1 MSLTKLDIDRFI
13 STLRTKSKEFN
24 SISNV
29 QLASMLEETISNIK
43 EVSYF
48 WATICSDNKGTT
60 KTPAEGEEWLGGP
73 FASVLA
79 TQYYIKSLINDDDL
93 VEGNFNNSENSYKV
107 FPNNFIERIT
117 FPFINAK
124 VYFNKSMSFEDIN
137 KFRGFS
143 KRYDIEPSI
152 TLVLGAGN
160 FSSIPYLDVLYH
172 LITRRSVILLK
183 LNPVN
188 EYLKPVFE
196 KVFKN
201 FIERGYII
209 VTNGNINESKYMAT
223 HPGINHIHLTG
234 SDKTYEDIVYG
245 RELTG
250 NERSIK
256 TLSKINS
263 KPITSELGNVTPII
277 IHPGKWSTSDIKYQ
291 ARKIVTG
298 KLNNNGFNCIAAQV
312 VVLPDGWGHT
322 ETLIKYVKYY
332 MNKAKDRKAYY
343 PDSIERLTKLE
354 KDKSYERV
362 NSLSCTTPHL
372 TREIKAYN
380 KYELDEVWSS
390 TIYFRKIAYSNA
402 EDYVKKSIDYCNNEL
417 WGNLG
422 VSVIIKNHNNKFNK
436 HITNSYIEN
445 LKYGTIAINEWAAI
459 GYIIPQLP
467 WGGFPGNKDNDIQS
481 GQSVVHNSML
491 FESPLK
497 GIVETKFRISR
508 LIDPPWFIT
517 NRKSRRLFMNL
528 TYFQIN
534 NTKINL
540 IKLIFSALIYCL

>member
-13 STLRTKSKEFN
+13 TTLRTKSKEYN
-24 SISNV
+24 SINNV

-43 EVSYF
+43 EVSFF

-79 TQYYIKSLINDDDL
+79 TQYYIKSLTNDDDL
-93 VEGNFNNSENSYKV
+93 TEKKYNSEENSYKV

-117 FPFINAK
+117 FPFIDAK
-124 VYFNKSMSFEDIN
+124 VIFNKSMSFDDIN
-137 KFRGFS
+137 KYRGFS
-143 KRYDIEPSI
+143 KRYDIDPSI

-172 LITRRSVILLK
+172 LITRKSVILLK

-196 KVFKN
+196 KVFQN

-209 VTNGNINESKYMAT
+209 VTTGNIDESKYMAN

-234 SDKTYEDIVYG
+234 SDKTFEDIVYG
-245 RELTG
+245 RELTEK
-250 NERSIK
+250 ERKSK
-256 TLSKINS
+256 SLSKINN

-291 ARKIVTG
+291 ARKIVTA

-312 VVLPDGWGHT
+312 VVLPDGWGQT
-322 ETLIKYVKYY
+322 DTLIKYVKHY
-332 MNKAKDRKAYY
+332 MSKAKERKAYY
-343 PDSIERLTKLE
+343 PESIERLEKLE
-354 KDKSYERV
+354 KDKGYERV
-362 NSLSCTTPHL
+362 NALSCVTPHL
-372 TREIKAYN
+372 TREIKAYS
-380 KYELDEVWSS
+380 KFEIDEVWSS
-390 TIYFRKIAYSNA
+390 TIYFKKIEYTNI
-402 EDYVKKSIDYCNNEL
+402 EDFANKAIKYCNDEL

-422 VSVIIKNHNNKFNK
+422 VSVIIKDHDRKFNK
-436 HITNSYIEN
+436 HITNLYIDKLN
-445 LKYGTIAINEWAAI
+445 YGTVAINEWAAI

-497 GIVETKFRISR
+497 GVVNTKFRISR
-508 LIDPPWFIT
+508 VIDPPWFVT
-517 NRKSRRLFMNL
+517 NKKARRLFKNL
-528 TYFQIN
+528 TYYQIN
-534 NTKINL
+534 NSNINFL
-540 IKLIFSALIYCL
+540 KLIFAALI

>member
-24 SISNV
+24 SINNI
-29 QLASMLEETISNIK
+29 QLASMLDETISNIK

-60 KTPAEGEEWLGGP
+60 RTPAEGEEWLGGP

-79 TQYYIKSLINDDDL
+79 TQYYIKSLTNDDDL
-93 VEGNFNNSENSYKV
+93 DEGNFNNSENSYKV

-188 EYLKPVFE
+188 DYLKPVFE

-209 VTNGNINESKYMAT
+209 VTNGNINESKYMAA

-256 TLSKINS
+256 TVPKVNS

-402 EDYVKKSIDYCNNEL
+402 EDYVKKATDYCNNEL

-422 VSVIIKNHNNKFNK
+422 VSVIIKDHNNKFNK

-445 LKYGTIAINEWAAI
+445 LRYGTIAINEWAAI

-481 GQSVVHNSML
+481 GQSFVHNSML

-517 NRKSRRLFMNL
+517 NNKSRRLFMNL

-540 IKLIFSALIYCL
+540 IKLIFSALI

>member
-13 STLRTKSKEFN
+13 TTLRTNSKEFN

-43 EVSYF
+43 EVAFF

-79 TQYYIKSLINDDDL
+79 TQYYITSLTNEDDL
-93 VEGNFNNSENSYKV
+93 SEKKFNGEENSYKV
-107 FPNNFIERIT
+107 FPNNFIERLT
-117 FPFINAK
+117 FPFIDAK
-124 VYFNKSMSFEDIN
+124 VYFNKSMSFDDIN
-137 KFRGFS
+137 RYRGFS
-143 KRYDIEPSI
+143 KRYDFDPSI

-172 LITRRSVILLK
+172 LITRKSVILLK

-196 KVFKN
+196 KVFQN

-209 VTNGNINESKYMAT
+209 VTTGNIDESKYMAT

-245 RELTG
+245 RELTLK
-250 NERSIK
+250 EK
-256 TLSKINS
+256 KSKAIS
-263 KPITSELGNVTPII
+263 KVNNKAITSELGNVTPII

-291 ARKIVTG
+291 ARKIVTA

-312 VVLPDGWGHT
+312 VVLPDGWGQT
-322 ETLIKYVKYY
+322 DTLIKYVKHY

-343 PDSIERLTKLE
+343 PESIERLEKLE
-354 KDKSYERV
+354 KDKGYERV
-362 NSLSCTTPHL
+362 NALTCVTPHL
-372 TREIKAYN
+372 TREIKSYS
-380 KYELDEVWSS
+380 KYEIDEVWST
-390 TIYFRKIAYSNA
+390 TIYFKKIEYSTNEEFANNA
-402 EDYVKKSIDYCNNEL
+402 IDYCNDEL

-422 VSVIIKNHNNKFNK
+422 VSVIIKDHERKFNK
-436 HITNSYIEN
+436 HITNLYIDKLN
-445 LKYGTIAINEWAAI
+445 YGTVSINEWAAI

-467 WGGFPGNKDNDIQS
+467 WGGYPGNRDNDVQS

-497 GIVETKFRISR
+497 GVVNTKFRISR
-508 LIDPPWFIT
+508 LIDPPWFVF
-517 NRKSRRLFMNL
+517 NKKGRRLFRNL
-528 TYFQIN
+528 TYYQIN
-534 NTKINL
+534 NSNINFL
-540 IKLIFSALIYCL
+540 KLIIAALI

>member
-13 STLRTKSKEFN
+13 TTLRTNSKEFN

-43 EVSYF
+43 EVAFF

-79 TQYYIKSLINDDDL
+79 TQYYITSLTNEDDL
-93 VEGNFNNSENSYKV
+93 SEKKFNGEENSYKV
-107 FPNNFIERIT
+107 FPNNFIERLT
-117 FPFINAK
+117 FPFIDAK
-124 VYFNKSMSFEDIN
+124 VYFNKSMSFDDIN
-137 KFRGFS
+137 RYRGFS
-143 KRYDIEPSI
+143 KRYDFDPSI

-172 LITRRSVILLK
+172 LITRKSVILLK

-196 KVFKN
+196 KVFQT

-209 VTNGNINESKYMAT
+209 VTTGNIDESKYMAT
-223 HPGINHIHLTG
+223 HSGINHIHLTG

-245 RELTG
+245 RELTLK
-250 NERSIK
+250 EK
-256 TLSKINS
+256 KSKAIS
-263 KPITSELGNVTPII
+263 KVNNKAITSELGNVTPII

-291 ARKIVTG
+291 ARKIVTA

-312 VVLPDGWGHT
+312 VVLPDGWGQT
-322 ETLIKYVKYY
+322 DTLIKFVKHY

-343 PDSIERLTKLE
+343 PESIERLEKLE
-354 KDKSYERV
+354 KDKGYERV
-362 NSLSCTTPHL
+362 NALTCVTPHL
-372 TREIKAYN
+372 TREIKSYS
-380 KYELDEVWSS
+380 KYEIDEVWST
-390 TIYFRKIAYSNA
+390 TIYFKKIEYSTIEEFANKA
-402 EDYVKKSIDYCNNEL
+402 IDYCNDEL

-422 VSVIIKNHNNKFNK
+422 VSVIVKDHERKFNK
-436 HITNSYIEN
+436 HITNLYIDKLN
-445 LKYGTIAINEWAAI
+445 YGTVAINEWAAI

-467 WGGFPGNKDNDIQS
+467 WGGYPGNRDNDVQS

-497 GIVETKFRISR
+497 GVVNTKFRISR
-508 LIDPPWFIT
+508 LIDPPWFVF
-517 NRKSRRLFMNL
+517 NKKGRRLFKNL
-528 TYFQIN
+528 TYYQIN
-534 NTKINL
+534 NSNINFL
-540 IKLIFSALIYCL
+540 KLIIAALI

>member
-13 STLRTKSKEFN
+13 TTLRTKSKEFN

-43 EVSYF
+43 EVSFF

-79 TQYYIKSLINDDDL
+79 TQYYINSLTNDDDL
-93 VEGNFNNSENSYKV
+93 IEKKYNSEENSYKV
-107 FPNNFIERIT
+107 FPNNFTERIT
-117 FPFINAK
+117 FPFIDAK
-124 VYFNKSMSFEDIN
+124 VIFNKSMSFDDIN
-137 KFRGFS
+137 KYRGFS
-143 KRYDIEPSI
+143 KRYDIDPSI

-172 LITRRSVILLK
+172 LITRKSVILLK

-196 KVFKN
+196 KVFQN

-209 VTNGNINESKYMAT
+209 VTTGNIDESKYMAT

-234 SDKTYEDIVYG
+234 SDKTFEDIVYG
-245 RELTG
+245 RELTDK
-250 NERSIK
+250 ERKSK
-256 TLSKINS
+256 SLSKINN
-263 KPITSELGNVTPII
+263 KPITTELGNVTPII

-291 ARKIVTG
+291 ARKIVTA

-312 VVLPDGWGHT
+312 VVLPDGWGQT
-322 ETLIKYVKYY
+322 DTLIKFVKHY
-332 MNKAKDRKAYY
+332 MSKAKERKAYY
-343 PDSIERLTKLE
+343 PESIERLEKLE
-354 KDKSYERV
+354 KDKGYERV
-362 NSLSCTTPHL
+362 NALSCVTPHL
-372 TREIKAYN
+372 TREIKAYS
-380 KYELDEVWSS
+380 KFEIDEVWSS
-390 TIYFRKIAYSNA
+390 TIYFKKIDYTNI
-402 EDYVKKSIDYCNNEL
+402 EDFANKAIDYCNEEL

-422 VSVIIKNHNNKFNK
+422 VSVIIKDHDKKFNK
-436 HITNSYIEN
+436 HITNLYIEKLN
-445 LKYGTIAINEWAAI
+445 YGTVAINEWAAI

-467 WGGFPGNKDNDIQS
+467 WGGFPGNRDNDIQS

-497 GIVETKFRISR
+497 GVVNTKFRISR
-508 LIDPPWFIT
+508 LIDPPWFVT
-517 NRKSRRLFMNL
+517 NKKARRLFRNL
-528 TYFQIN
+528 TYYQIN
-534 NTKINL
+534 NSNINFL
-540 IKLIFSALIYCL
+540 KLIFAALV

>member
-13 STLRTKSKEFN
+13 TTLRTKSKEFN

-43 EVSYF
+43 EVAFF

-79 TQYYIKSLINDDDL
+79 TQYYIKSLTNDDDL
-93 VEGNFNNSENSYKV
+93 VEKKYNSEENSYKV
-107 FPNNFIERIT
+107 FPNSFTERIT
-117 FPFINAK
+117 FPFIDAK
-124 VYFNKSMSFEDIN
+124 VIFNKSMSFEDIN
-137 KFRGFS
+137 KYRGFS
-143 KRYDIEPSI
+143 KRYDIDPSI

-172 LITRRSVILLK
+172 LITRKSVILLK

-196 KVFKN
+196 KVFQS

-209 VTNGNINESKYMAT
+209 VTTGNIDESKYMAN
-223 HPGINHIHLTG
+223 HPGISNIHLTG
-234 SDKTYEDIVYG
+234 SDKTFEDIVYG
-245 RELTG
+245 RELTEK
-250 NERSIK
+250 ERKSK
-256 TLSKINS
+256 SLSKINN

-291 ARKIVTG
+291 ARKIVTA

-312 VVLPDGWGHT
+312 VVLPDGWGQT
-322 ETLIKYVKYY
+322 ETLIKFVKHY
-332 MNKAKDRKAYY
+332 MSKAKERKAYY
-343 PDSIERLTKLE
+343 PESIERLEKLE
-354 KDKSYERV
+354 KDKGYERV
-362 NSLSCTTPHL
+362 NALSCVTPHL
-372 TREIKAYN
+372 TREIKAYS
-380 KYELDEVWSS
+380 KFEIDEVWSS
-390 TIYFRKIAYSNA
+390 TIYFKKIQYTSV
-402 EDYVKKSIDYCNNEL
+402 EDFANKAINYCNDEL

-422 VSVIIKNHNNKFNK
+422 VSVIIKDHDRKFNK
-436 HITNSYIEN
+436 HITNLYIDKLN
-445 LKYGTIAINEWAAI
+445 YGTVAINEWAAI

-467 WGGFPGNKDNDIQS
+467 WGGFPGNRDNDIQS

-497 GIVETKFRISR
+497 GVVNTKFRISR
-508 LIDPPWFIT
+508 IIDPPWFVT
-517 NRKSRRLFMNL
+517 NKKARRLFKNL
-528 TYFQIN
+528 TYYQIHN
-534 NTKINL
+534 SNINFL
-540 IKLIFSALIYCL
+540 KLIFAALV

>member
-1 MSLTKLDIDRFI
+1 MSLTKLDIDRYI
-13 STLRTKSKEFN
+13 TTLRTNSKEFN
-24 SISNV
+24 NISDL
-29 QLASMLEETISNIK
+29 QLSSMLEEVISNIK
-43 EVSYF
+43 EVAYF
-48 WATICSDNKGTT
+48 WSTVCSDNKGTS

-73 FASVLA
+73 FAAVLA
-79 TQYYIKSLINDDDL
+79 TQYYIDTLQSNEDLSLKSYN
-93 VEGNFNNSENSYKV
+93 EEENSYKV
-107 FPNNFIERIT
+107 FPNKFIERLT
-117 FPFINAK
+117 FPFIDAK
-124 VYFNKSMSFEDIN
+124 VYFNKSMSFDDIN

-143 KRYDIEPSI
+143 KRYDIDPSI

-188 EYLKPVFE
+188 DYLKPVFE
-196 KVFKN
+196 KVFQN
-201 FIERGYII
+201 FIERGYVI
-209 VTNGNINESKYMAT
+209 VSTGNVDESKYMAN
-223 HPGINHIHLTG
+223 HQGVDHIHLTG
-234 SDKTYEDIVYG
+234 SDKTFEEIVYG
-245 RELTG
+245 RHL
-250 NERSIK
+250 NDKERK
-256 TLSKINS
+256 LKNLPKLNTKN
-263 KPITSELGNVTPII
+263 ITSELGNVTPII
-277 IHPGKWSTSDIKYQ
+277 IHPGNWSTSDIKYQ

-312 VVLPDGWGHT
+312 VVLPDGWGQT
-322 ETLIKYVKYY
+322 DTLIKYIKFY

-343 PDSIERLTKLE
+343 PESIERLNKLE
-354 KDKSYERV
+354 KDKAYERV
-362 NSLSCTTPHL
+362 NKLSCVTPHL

-390 TIYFRKIAYSNA
+390 ALYFKRIPYSSS
-402 EDYVKKSIDYCNNEL
+402 EDFSNKAIDYCNNYL

-422 VSVIIKNHNNKFNK
+422 VSVIMKDYDKNLNS
-436 HITNSYIEN
+436 HILENYIEK
-445 LKYGTIAINEWAAI
+445 LEYGTVAINEWAAI

-481 GQSVVHNSML
+481 GKSIVHNSML

-497 GIVETKFRISR
+497 GVVQTKFRISK

-517 NRKSRRLFMNL
+517 NRKSRRLFKNL

-534 NTKINL
+534 NSKINL
-540 IKLIFSALIYCL
+540 LKLGFSALV

>member
-13 STLRTKSKEFN
+13 TTLRTKSKEFN

-43 EVSYF
+43 EVSFF

-79 TQYYIKSLINDDDL
+79 TQYYIKSLTNDDDL
-93 VEGNFNNSENSYKV
+93 VEKKYNSEENSYKV
-107 FPNNFIERIT
+107 FPNSFTERIT
-117 FPFINAK
+117 FPFIDAK
-124 VYFNKSMSFEDIN
+124 VIFNKSMSFEDIN
-137 KFRGFS
+137 KYRGFS
-143 KRYDIEPSI
+143 KRYDIDPSI

-172 LITRRSVILLK
+172 LITRKSVILLK

-196 KVFKN
+196 KVFQN

-209 VTNGNINESKYMAT
+209 VTTGNIDESKYMAT

-234 SDKTYEDIVYG
+234 SDKTFEDIVYG
-245 RELTG
+245 RELTEK
-250 NERSIK
+250 ERKSK
-256 TLSKINS
+256 SLSKINN

-291 ARKIVTG
+291 ARKIVTA

-312 VVLPDGWGHT
+312 VVLPDGWGQT
-322 ETLIKYVKYY
+322 ETLIKFVKHY
-332 MNKAKDRKAYY
+332 MSKAKERKAYY
-343 PDSIERLTKLE
+343 PESIERLEKLE
-354 KDKSYERV
+354 KDKGYERV
-362 NSLSCTTPHL
+362 NALSCVTPHL
-372 TREIKAYN
+372 TREIKAYS
-380 KYELDEVWSS
+380 KFEIDEVWSS
-390 TIYFRKIAYSNA
+390 TIYFKKIEYTSV
-402 EDYVKKSIDYCNNEL
+402 EDFANKAIDYCNDEL

-422 VSVIIKNHNNKFNK
+422 VSVIIKDHDRKFNK
-436 HITNSYIEN
+436 HITNLYIDKLN
-445 LKYGTIAINEWAAI
+445 YGTVAINEWAAI

-467 WGGFPGNKDNDIQS
+467 WGGFPGNSDNDIQS

-497 GIVETKFRISR
+497 GVVNTKFRISR
-508 LIDPPWFIT
+508 NIDPPWFVT
-517 NRKSRRLFMNL
+517 NKKARRLFKNL
-528 TYFQIN
+528 TYYQIHN
-534 NTKINL
+534 SNINFL
-540 IKLIFSALIYCL
+540 KLIFAALV

>member
-1 MSLTKLDIDRFI
+1 MSLTKLDIDRYI
-13 STLRTKSKEFN
+13 TTLRTNSKEFN
-24 SISNV
+24 NISDV
-29 QLASMLEETISNIK
+29 QLSSMLENVISNIN
-43 EVSYF
+43 EVAYF
-48 WATICSDNKGTT
+48 WSTVCSDNKGTT

-73 FASVLA
+73 FAAVLA
-79 TQYYIKSLINDDDL
+79 TQYYIETLQSNDDL
-93 VEGNFNNSENSYKV
+93 SLNSFNKEENSYKV
-107 FPNNFIERIT
+107 FPNKFIEKIT
-117 FPFINAK
+117 FPFIDAK

-143 KRYDIEPSI
+143 RRFDIDPSI

-196 KVFKN
+196 KVFQN
-201 FIERGYII
+201 FIERGYLII
-209 VTNGNINESKYMAT
+209 TTGNIQESKYMAT
-223 HPGINHIHLTG
+223 HTGVNHIHLTG
-234 SDKTYEDIVYG
+234 SDKTFEEIVYG
-245 RELTG
+245 REL
-250 NERSIK
+250 NDKEKKLKNI
-256 TLSKINS
+256 SKVNT
-263 KPITSELGNVTPII
+263 KPITSELGNVTPFI

-312 VVLPDGWGHT
+312 VVLPDGWGQT
-322 ETLIKYVKYY
+322 ETLIKYIKFY

-343 PDSIERLTKLE
+343 PDSIERLNKLE

-362 NSLSCTTPHL
+362 NKLSCVTPHL

-390 TIYFRKIAYSNA
+390 TLYFKKIDYASP
-402 EDYVKKSIDYCNNEL
+402 EDYSLKAIEYCNEEL

-422 VSVIIKNHNNKFNK
+422 VSVIMKHHRKKHNR
-436 HITNSYIEN
+436 HILENYIEKLN
-445 LKYGTIAINEWAAI
+445 YGTVAINEWAAI

-467 WGGFPGNKDNDIQS
+467 WGGYPGNKDNDIQS
-481 GQSVVHNSML
+481 GQSVVHNTFL

-497 GIVETKFRISR
+497 GVVDTKFRISR
-508 LIDPPWFIT
+508 LIDPPWYIT
-517 NRKSRRLFMNL
+517 NRKSRRLFKNL

-534 NTKINL
+534 NSVINFL
-540 IKLIFSALIYCL
+540 KVGFSALV

>member
-13 STLRTKSKEFN
+13 TTLRTKSKEFN

-29 QLASMLEETISNIK
+29 QLVSMLEETIANIK
-43 EVSYF
+43 EVSFF

-79 TQYYIKSLINDDDL
+79 TQYYIKSLTNDDDL
-93 VEGNFNNSENSYKV
+93 AETKYNSEENSYKV
-107 FPNNFIERIT
+107 FPNNFTERIT
-117 FPFINAK
+117 FPFIDAK
-124 VYFNKSMSFEDIN
+124 VIFNKSMSFNDIN
-137 KFRGFS
+137 KYRGFS
-143 KRYDIEPSI
+143 KRYDIDPSI

-172 LITRRSVILLK
+172 LISRKSVILLK

-196 KVFKN
+196 KVFQN

-209 VTNGNINESKYMAT
+209 VTTGNIDESKYMAT

-234 SDKTYEDIVYG
+234 SDKTFEDIVYG
-245 RELTG
+245 RELTDK
-250 NERSIK
+250 ERKAKS
-256 TLSKINS
+256 LSKINN

-291 ARKIVTG
+291 ARKIVTA

-312 VVLPDGWGHT
+312 VVLPDGWGQT
-322 ETLIKYVKYY
+322 DTLIKFVKHY
-332 MNKAKDRKAYY
+332 MSKAKERKAYY
-343 PDSIERLTKLE
+343 PESIERLEKLE
-354 KDKSYERV
+354 KDKGYERV
-362 NSLSCTTPHL
+362 NALSCVTPHL
-372 TREIKAYN
+372 TREIKAYS
-380 KYELDEVWSS
+380 KFEIDEVWSS
-390 TIYFRKIAYSNA
+390 TIYFKKIDYTSV
-402 EDYVKKSIDYCNNEL
+402 EDFANKAIDYCNDEL

-422 VSVIIKNHNNKFNK
+422 VSVIIKDHDRKFNK
-436 HITNSYIEN
+436 HITNLYIDKLN
-445 LKYGTIAINEWAAI
+445 YGTVAINEWAAI

-467 WGGFPGNKDNDIQS
+467 WGGFPGNRDNDIQS

-497 GIVETKFRISR
+497 GVVNTKFRISR
-508 LIDPPWFIT
+508 LIDPPWFVT
-517 NRKSRRLFMNL
+517 NKKARRLFRNL
-528 TYFQIN
+528 TYYQIN
-534 NTKINL
+534 NSNINFL
-540 IKLIFSALIYCL
+540 KLIFAALV

>member
-13 STLRTKSKEFN
+13 TTLRTKSKEYN
-24 SISNV
+24 SINNV

-43 EVSYF
+43 EVSFF

-79 TQYYIKSLINDDDL
+79 TQYYIKSLTNDDDL
-93 VEGNFNNSENSYKV
+93 TEKKYNSEENSYKV

-117 FPFINAK
+117 FPFIDAK
-124 VYFNKSMSFEDIN
+124 VIFNKSMSFDDIN
-137 KFRGFS
+137 KYRGFS
-143 KRYDIEPSI
+143 KRYDIDPSI

-172 LITRRSVILLK
+172 LITRKSVILLK

-196 KVFKN
+196 KVFQN

-209 VTNGNINESKYMAT
+209 VTTGNIEESKYMAT

-234 SDKTYEDIVYG
+234 SDKTFEDIVYG
-245 RELTG
+245 RELTEK
-250 NERSIK
+250 ERRSK
-256 TLSKINS
+256 SLSKVNN

-291 ARKIVTG
+291 ARKIVTA

-312 VVLPDGWGHT
+312 VVLPDGWGQT
-322 ETLIKYVKYY
+322 ETLIKYVKHY
-332 MNKAKDRKAYY
+332 MNKAKERKAYY
-343 PDSIERLTKLE
+343 PESIERLEKLE
-354 KDKSYERV
+354 KDKGYERV
-362 NSLSCTTPHL
+362 NALSCVTPHL
-372 TREIKAYN
+372 TREIKAYS
-380 KYELDEVWSS
+380 KFEIDEVWSS
-390 TIYFRKIAYSNA
+390 TIYFKKIEYTSV
-402 EDYVKKSIDYCNNEL
+402 EDFANKAIDYCNDEL

-422 VSVIIKNHNNKFNK
+422 VSVIIKDHDRKFNK
-436 HITNSYIEN
+436 HITNLYVNN
-445 LKYGTIAINEWAAI
+445 LNYGTVAINEWAAI

-467 WGGFPGNKDNDIQS
+467 WGGFPGNRDNDIQS

-497 GIVETKFRISR
+497 GVVNTKFRISR
-508 LIDPPWFIT
+508 LIDPPWFVT
-517 NRKSRRLFMNL
+517 NKKARRLFKNL
-528 TYFQIN
+528 TYYQIN
-534 NTKINL
+534 NSNINFL
-540 IKLIFSALIYCL
+540 KLIFAALV

>member
-124 VYFNKSMSFEDIN
+124 VYFNKSMSFDDIN

-188 EYLKPVFE
+188 DYLKPVFE

-256 TLSKINS
+256 TLSKINP

-540 IKLIFSALIYCL
+540 IKLIFSALI

>member
-13 STLRTKSKEFN
+13 TTLRTKSKEYN
-24 SISNV
+24 SINNL

-43 EVSYF
+43 EVSFF

-79 TQYYIKSLINDDDL
+79 TQNYIKSLTNDDDL
-93 VEGNFNNSENSYKV
+93 AEKKFNSEENSYKV

-117 FPFINAK
+117 FPFIDAK
-124 VYFNKSMSFEDIN
+124 VIFNKSMSFDDIN
-137 KFRGFS
+137 KYRGFS
-143 KRYDIEPSI
+143 KRYDIDPSI

-172 LITRRSVILLK
+172 LITRKSVILLK

-196 KVFKN
+196 KVFQN

-209 VTNGNINESKYMAT
+209 VTTGNIDESKYMAT

-234 SDKTYEDIVYG
+234 SDKTFEDIVYG
-245 RELTG
+245 RELTEK
-250 NERSIK
+250 ERKSK
-256 TLSKINS
+256 SLSKINN

-291 ARKIVTG
+291 ARKIVTA

-312 VVLPDGWGHT
+312 VVLPDGWGQT
-322 ETLIKYVKYY
+322 ETLIKYVKHY
-332 MNKAKDRKAYY
+332 MSKAKERKAYY
-343 PDSIERLTKLE
+343 PESIERLEKLE
-354 KDKSYERV
+354 KDKGYERV
-362 NSLSCTTPHL
+362 NALSCVTPHL
-372 TREIKAYN
+372 TREIKAYS
-380 KYELDEVWSS
+380 KFEIDEVWSS
-390 TIYFRKIAYSNA
+390 TIYFKKIEYTSV
-402 EDYVKKSIDYCNNEL
+402 EDFAKKAIDYCNDEL

-422 VSVIIKNHNNKFNK
+422 VSVIIKDHDRKFNK
-436 HITNSYIEN
+436 HITNLYVDKLN
-445 LKYGTIAINEWAAI
+445 YGTVAVNEWAAI

-467 WGGFPGNKDNDIQS
+467 WGGFPGNRDNDIQS

-497 GIVETKFRISR
+497 GVVNTKFRISR
-508 LIDPPWFIT
+508 IIDPPWFVT
-517 NRKSRRLFMNL
+517 NKKARRLFKNL
-528 TYFQIN
+528 TYYQIHN
-534 NTKINL
+534 SNINFL
-540 IKLIFSALIYCL
+540 KLIFAALV

>member
-13 STLRTKSKEFN
+13 TTLRTKSKEYN
-24 SISNV
+24 SINNV

-43 EVSYF
+43 EVAFF

-79 TQYYIKSLINDDDL
+79 TQYYIKSLTNDDDL
-93 VEGNFNNSENSYKV
+93 VEKKYNSEENSYKV
-107 FPNNFIERIT
+107 FPNNFTERIT
-117 FPFINAK
+117 FPFIDAK
-124 VYFNKSMSFEDIN
+124 VIFNKSMSFDDIN
-137 KFRGFS
+137 KYRGFS
-143 KRYDIEPSI
+143 KRYDIDPSI

-172 LITRRSVILLK
+172 LITRKSVILLK

-196 KVFKN
+196 KVFQN

-209 VTNGNINESKYMAT
+209 VTTGNIDESKYMAR

-234 SDKTYEDIVYG
+234 SDKTFEDIVYG
-245 RELTG
+245 RELTDK
-250 NERSIK
+250 ERKSK
-256 TLSKINS
+256 SLSKINN

-291 ARKIVTG
+291 ARKIVTA

-312 VVLPDGWGHT
+312 VVLPDGWGQT
-322 ETLIKYVKYY
+322 DTLIKYVKHY
-332 MNKAKDRKAYY
+332 MSKAKERKAYY
-343 PDSIERLTKLE
+343 PESIERLEKLE
-354 KDKSYERV
+354 KDKGYERV
-362 NSLSCTTPHL
+362 NALSCVTPHL
-372 TREIKAYN
+372 TREIKAYS
-380 KYELDEVWSS
+380 KFEIDEVWSS
-390 TIYFRKIAYSNA
+390 TIYFKKIEYTSI
-402 EDYVKKSIDYCNNEL
+402 EDFAIKAINYCNEEL

-422 VSVIIKNHNNKFNK
+422 VSVIIKDHDKKFNK
-436 HITNSYIEN
+436 HITNLYIEKLN
-445 LKYGTIAINEWAAI
+445 YGTVAINEWAAI

-467 WGGFPGNKDNDIQS
+467 WGGFPGNRDNDIQS

-497 GIVETKFRISR
+497 GVVNTKFRISR
-508 LIDPPWFIT
+508 LIDPPWFVT
-517 NRKSRRLFMNL
+517 NKKARRLFKNL
-528 TYFQIN
+528 TYYQIN
-534 NTKINL
+534 NSNINFL
-540 IKLIFSALIYCL
+540 KLIFAALV

>member
-13 STLRTKSKEFN
+13 TTLRTKSKEFN

-43 EVSYF
+43 EVAFF

-79 TQYYIKSLINDDDL
+79 TQYYIKSLTNDDDL
-93 VEGNFNNSENSYKV
+93 VEKKYNSEENSYKV
-107 FPNNFIERIT
+107 FPNSFTERIT
-117 FPFINAK
+117 FPFIDAK
-124 VYFNKSMSFEDIN
+124 VIFNKSMSFEDIN
-137 KFRGFS
+137 KYRGFS
-143 KRYDIEPSI
+143 KRYDIDPSI

-172 LITRRSVILLK
+172 LITRKSVILLK

-196 KVFKN
+196 KVFQS

-209 VTNGNINESKYMAT
+209 VTTGNIDESKYMAK

-234 SDKTYEDIVYG
+234 SDKTFEDIVYG
-245 RELTG
+245 RELTEK
-250 NERSIK
+250 ERKSK
-256 TLSKINS
+256 SLSKINN

-291 ARKIVTG
+291 ARKIVTA

-312 VVLPDGWGHT
+312 VVLPDGWGQT
-322 ETLIKYVKYY
+322 ETLIKFVKHY
-332 MNKAKDRKAYY
+332 MSKAKERKAYY
-343 PDSIERLTKLE
+343 PESIERLEKLE
-354 KDKSYERV
+354 KDKGYERV
-362 NSLSCTTPHL
+362 NALSCVTPHL
-372 TREIKAYN
+372 TREIKAYSKFEIN
-380 KYELDEVWSS
+380 EVWSS
-390 TIYFRKIAYSNA
+390 TIYFKKIEYTSV
-402 EDYVKKSIDYCNNEL
+402 EDFANKAIDYCNDEL

-422 VSVIIKNHNNKFNK
+422 VSVIIKDYTKKFNR
-436 HITNSYIEN
+436 HLTELYISN
-445 LKYGTIAINEWAAI
+445 LDYGTIAINEWAAI

-481 GQSVVHNSML
+481 GQSVVHNSIL

-497 GIVETKFRISR
+497 GVVTTKFRISKF
-508 LIDPPWFIT
+508 IDPPWFVT
-517 NRKSRRLFMNL
+517 NKKSRRLFRNL
-528 TYFQIN
+528 TYYQIEN
-534 NTKINL
+534 SNINL
-540 IKLIFSALIYCL
+540 FKLIFAALL

>member
-13 STLRTKSKEFN
+13 TTLRTKSKEFN
-24 SISNV
+24 SISDV
-29 QLASMLEETISNIK
+29 QLVSMLEETISNIK
-43 EVSYF
+43 EVAFF

-79 TQYYIKSLINDDDL
+79 TQYYIKSLTNDNDL
-93 VEGNFNNSENSYKV
+93 AEKKYNSEENSYKV
-107 FPNNFIERIT
+107 FPNNFTERIT
-117 FPFINAK
+117 FPFIDAK
-124 VYFNKSMSFEDIN
+124 VIFNKSMSFEDIN
-137 KFRGFS
+137 KYRGFS
-143 KRYDIEPSI
+143 KRYDIDPSI

-172 LITRRSVILLK
+172 LITRKSVILLK

-196 KVFKN
+196 KVFQN

-209 VTNGNINESKYMAT
+209 VTTGNIDESKYMAT

-234 SDKTYEDIVYG
+234 SDKTFEDIVYG
-245 RELTG
+245 RELTDK
-250 NERSIK
+250 EKESK
-256 TLSKINS
+256 SLTKINT

-291 ARKIVTG
+291 ARKIVTA

-312 VVLPDGWGHT
+312 VVLPDGWGQT
-322 ETLIKYVKYY
+322 DTLIKFVKHY
-332 MNKAKDRKAYY
+332 MSKAKERKAYY
-343 PDSIERLTKLE
+343 PESIERLEKLE
-354 KDKSYERV
+354 KDKGYERV
-362 NSLSCTTPHL
+362 NAMSCVTPHL
-372 TREIKAYN
+372 TREIKAYS
-380 KYELDEVWSS
+380 KFEIDEVWSS
-390 TIYFRKIAYSNA
+390 TIYF
-402 EDYVKKSIDYCNNEL
+402 KKIDYTSIEDFAKKAINYCNDEL

-422 VSVIIKNHNNKFNK
+422 VSVIIKDHEKKFNE
-436 HITNSYIEN
+436 HITNLYIDKLN
-445 LKYGTIAINEWAAI
+445 YGTVAINEWAAI

-467 WGGFPGNKDNDIQS
+467 WGGFPGNRDNDIQS

-497 GIVETKFRISR
+497 GVVNTKFRISR
-508 LIDPPWFIT
+508 LIDPPWFVT
-517 NRKSRRLFMNL
+517 NKKARRLFRNL
-528 TYFQIN
+528 TYYQIN
-534 NTKINL
+534 NSNINFL
-540 IKLIFSALIYCL
+540 KLIFAALV

>member
-13 STLRTKSKEFN
+13 TTLRTKSKEYN
-24 SISNV
+24 SIDNL

-43 EVSYF
+43 EVSFF

-79 TQYYIKSLINDDDL
+79 TQYYIKSLTNDDDL
-93 VEGNFNNSENSYKV
+93 TEKKFNSEQNSYKV

-117 FPFINAK
+117 FPFIDAK
-124 VYFNKSMSFEDIN
+124 VIFNKSMSFDDIN
-137 KFRGFS
+137 KYRGFS
-143 KRYDIEPSI
+143 KRYDIDPSI

-196 KVFKN
+196 KVFQN

-209 VTNGNINESKYMAT
+209 VTTGNIDESKYMAT

-234 SDKTYEDIVYG
+234 SDKTFEDIVYG
-245 RELTG
+245 RELTEK
-250 NERSIK
+250 ERKSK
-256 TLSKINS
+256 SLSKINN

-291 ARKIVTG
+291 ARKIVTA

-312 VVLPDGWGHT
+312 VVLPDGWGQT
-322 ETLIKYVKYY
+322 ETLIKYVKHY
-332 MNKAKDRKAYY
+332 MSKAKERKAYY
-343 PDSIERLTKLE
+343 PESIERLEKLE
-354 KDKSYERV
+354 KDKGYERV
-362 NSLSCTTPHL
+362 NALSCVTPHL
-372 TREIKAYN
+372 TREIKAYS
-380 KYELDEVWSS
+380 KFEIDEVWSS
-390 TIYFRKIAYSNA
+390 TIYFKKIEYTSV
-402 EDYVKKSIDYCNNEL
+402 EDFAKKAIDYCNDEL

-422 VSVIIKNHNNKFNK
+422 VSVIIKDHDRKFNK
-436 HITNSYIEN
+436 HITNLYVDKLN
-445 LKYGTIAINEWAAI
+445 YGTVAVNEWAAI

-467 WGGFPGNKDNDIQS
+467 WGGFPGNRDNDIQS

-497 GIVETKFRISR
+497 GVVNTKFRISR
-508 LIDPPWFIT
+508 IIDPPWFVT
-517 NRKSRRLFMNL
+517 NKKARRLFKNL
-528 TYFQIN
+528 TYYQIHN
-534 NTKINL
+534 SNINFL
-540 IKLIFSALIYCL
+540 KLIFAALV

>member
-13 STLRTKSKEFN
+13 TTLRTKSKEFN

-43 EVSYF
+43 EVSFF

-79 TQYYIKSLINDDDL
+79 TQYYIKTLTDEDDL
-93 VEGNFNNSENSYKV
+93 AEKKYNKEENSYKV
-107 FPNNFIERIT
+107 FPNNFTERIT
-117 FPFINAK
+117 FPFIDAK
-124 VYFNKSMSFEDIN
+124 VIFNKSMSFDDIN
-137 KFRGFS
+137 KYRGFS
-143 KRYDIEPSI
+143 KRYDIDPSI

-172 LITRRSVILLK
+172 LITRKSVILLK

-188 EYLKPVFE
+188 DYLKPVFE
-196 KVFKN
+196 KVFQN

-209 VTNGNINESKYMAT
+209 VTTGNIDESKYMAT

-234 SDKTYEDIVYG
+234 SDKTFEDIVYG
-245 RELTG
+245 RELTDK
-250 NERSIK
+250 ERKSK
-256 TLSKINS
+256 SLSKINN

-291 ARKIVTG
+291 ARKIVTA

-312 VVLPDGWGHT
+312 VVLPDGWGQT
-322 ETLIKYVKYY
+322 DTLIKFVKHY
-332 MNKAKDRKAYY
+332 MSKAKERKAYY
-343 PDSIERLTKLE
+343 PESIERLEKLE
-354 KDKSYERV
+354 KDKGYERV
-362 NSLSCTTPHL
+362 NALSCVTPHL
-372 TREIKAYN
+372 TREIKAYS
-380 KYELDEVWSS
+380 KFEIDEVWSS
-390 TIYFRKIAYSNA
+390 TIYFKKIEYTSI
-402 EDYVKKSIDYCNNEL
+402 EDFADKAIDYCNDEL

-422 VSVIIKNHNNKFNK
+422 VSIIIKDHDKKFNK
-436 HITNSYIEN
+436 HITNLYIDKLN
-445 LKYGTIAINEWAAI
+445 YGTVAINEWAAI

-467 WGGFPGNKDNDIQS
+467 WGGFPGNSDNDIQS

-497 GIVETKFRISR
+497 GVVNTKFRISR
-508 LIDPPWFIT
+508 IIDPPWFVT
-517 NRKSRRLFMNL
+517 NKRARRLFKNL
-528 TYFQIN
+528 TYYQIN
-534 NTKINL
+534 NSNINFL
-540 IKLIFSALIYCL
+540 KLIFAALI

>member
-256 TLSKINS
+256 TLSKINP

-540 IKLIFSALIYCL
+540 IKLIFSALI

>member
-13 STLRTKSKEFN
+13 TTLRTKSKEFN

-43 EVSYF
+43 EVSFF

-79 TQYYIKSLINDDDL
+79 TQYYIKSLTNDDDL
-93 VEGNFNNSENSYKV
+93 KEKKYNSEENSYKV
-107 FPNNFIERIT
+107 FPNNFMERIT
-117 FPFINAK
+117 FPFIDAK
-124 VYFNKSMSFEDIN
+124 VIFNKSMSFDDIN
-137 KFRGFS
+137 KYRGFS
-143 KRYDIEPSI
+143 KRYDIDPSI

-172 LITRRSVILLK
+172 LITRKSVILLK

-196 KVFKN
+196 KVFQN

-209 VTNGNINESKYMAT
+209 VTTGNIDESKYMAT

-234 SDKTYEDIVYG
+234 SDKTFEDIVYG
-245 RELTG
+245 RELTDK
-250 NERSIK
+250 ERK
-256 TLSKINS
+256 TKSLSKINN
-263 KPITSELGNVTPII
+263 KPISSELGNVTPII

-291 ARKIVTG
+291 ARKIVTA

-312 VVLPDGWGHT
+312 VVLPDGWGQT
-322 ETLIKYVKYY
+322 DTLIKFVKHY
-332 MNKAKDRKAYY
+332 MSKAKERKAYY
-343 PDSIERLTKLE
+343 PESIERLEKLE
-354 KDKSYERV
+354 KDKGYERV
-362 NSLSCTTPHL
+362 NALSCVTPHL
-372 TREIKAYN
+372 TREIKAYS
-380 KYELDEVWSS
+380 KFEVDEVWSS
-390 TIYFRKIAYSNA
+390 TIYFKKIEYTSV
-402 EDYVKKSIDYCNNEL
+402 EDFADKAIDYCNDEL

-422 VSVIIKNHNNKFNK
+422 VSVIIKDHDRKFNK
-436 HITNSYIEN
+436 HITNLYIDKLN
-445 LKYGTIAINEWAAI
+445 YGTVAINEWAAI

-467 WGGFPGNKDNDIQS
+467 WGGFPGNRDNDIQS

-497 GIVETKFRISR
+497 GVVNTKFRISR
-508 LIDPPWFIT
+508 LIDPPWFVT
-517 NRKSRRLFMNL
+517 NKKARRLFKNL
-528 TYFQIN
+528 TYYQIN
-534 NTKINL
+534 NTNINFL
-540 IKLIFSALIYCL
+540 KLIFAALV

>member
-13 STLRTKSKEFN
+13 TTLRTKSKEYN
-24 SISNV
+24 SINSV

-43 EVSYF
+43 EVSFF

-79 TQYYIKSLINDDDL
+79 TQYYIKSLTNDDDL
-93 VEGNFNNSENSYKV
+93 TEKKYNSEENSYKV

-117 FPFINAK
+117 FPFIDAK
-124 VYFNKSMSFEDIN
+124 VIFNKSMSFDDIN
-137 KFRGFS
+137 KYRGFS
-143 KRYDIEPSI
+143 KRYDIDPSI

-172 LITRRSVILLK
+172 LITRKSVILLK

-196 KVFKN
+196 KVFQN

-209 VTNGNINESKYMAT
+209 VTTGNIEESKYMAT

-234 SDKTYEDIVYG
+234 SDKTFEDIVYG
-245 RELTG
+245 RELTEK
-250 NERSIK
+250 ERRSK
-256 TLSKINS
+256 SLSKVNN

-291 ARKIVTG
+291 ARKIVTA

-312 VVLPDGWGHT
+312 VVLPDGWGQT
-322 ETLIKYVKYY
+322 ETLIKYVKHY
-332 MNKAKDRKAYY
+332 MSKAKERKAYY
-343 PDSIERLTKLE
+343 PESIERLEKLE
-354 KDKSYERV
+354 KDKGYERV
-362 NSLSCTTPHL
+362 NALSCVTPHL
-372 TREIKAYN
+372 TREIKAYS
-380 KYELDEVWSS
+380 KFEIDEVWSS
-390 TIYFRKIAYSNA
+390 TIYFKKIEYTSV
-402 EDYVKKSIDYCNNEL
+402 EDFANKAIDYCNDEL

-422 VSVIIKNHNNKFNK
+422 VSVIIKDHDRKFNK
-436 HITNSYIEN
+436 HITNLYVDN
-445 LKYGTIAINEWAAI
+445 LNYGTVAINEWAAI

-467 WGGFPGNKDNDIQS
+467 WGGFPGNRDNDIQS

-497 GIVETKFRISR
+497 GVVNTKFRISR
-508 LIDPPWFIT
+508 LIDPPWFVT
-517 NRKSRRLFMNL
+517 NKKARRLFRNL
-528 TYFQIN
+528 TYYQIN
-534 NTKINL
+534 NSNINFL
-540 IKLIFSALIYCL
+540 KLIFAALV

>member
-13 STLRTKSKEFN
+13 TTLRTKSKEYN
-24 SISNV
+24 SINNV

-43 EVSYF
+43 EVSFF

-79 TQYYIKSLINDDDL
+79 TQYYIKSLTNDDDL
-93 VEGNFNNSENSYKV
+93 TEKKYNSEENSYKV

-117 FPFINAK
+117 FPFIDAK
-124 VYFNKSMSFEDIN
+124 VIFNKSMSFDDIN
-137 KFRGFS
+137 KYRGFS
-143 KRYDIEPSI
+143 KRYDIDPSI

-172 LITRRSVILLK
+172 LITRKSVILLK

-196 KVFKN
+196 KVFQN

-209 VTNGNINESKYMAT
+209 VTTGNIDESKYMAT

-234 SDKTYEDIVYG
+234 SDKTFEDIVYG
-245 RELTG
+245 RELTEK
-250 NERSIK
+250 ERTTKS
-256 TLSKINS
+256 LSKINNKS
-263 KPITSELGNVTPII
+263 ITSELGNVTPII

-291 ARKIVTG
+291 ARKIVTA

-312 VVLPDGWGHT
+312 VVLPDGWGQT
-322 ETLIKYVKYY
+322 DTLIKYVKHY
-332 MNKAKDRKAYY
+332 MSKAKEREAYY
-343 PDSIERLTKLE
+343 PESIERLERLE
-354 KDKSYERV
+354 KDKGYERV
-362 NSLSCTTPHL
+362 NALSCVTPHL
-372 TREIKAYN
+372 TREIKAYS
-380 KYELDEVWSS
+380 KFEIDEVWSS
-390 TIYFRKIAYSNA
+390 TIYFKKIEYTSI
-402 EDYVKKSIDYCNNEL
+402 EDFANKAIDYCNNEL

-422 VSVIIKNHNNKFNK
+422 VSVIIKDHDRKFNK
-436 HITNSYIEN
+436 HITNLYTEKLN
-445 LKYGTIAINEWAAI
+445 YGTVAVNEWAAI

-467 WGGFPGNKDNDIQS
+467 WGGFPGNRDNDIQS

-497 GIVETKFRISR
+497 GVVNTKFRISR
-508 LIDPPWFIT
+508 LIDPPWFVT
-517 NRKSRRLFMNL
+517 NKKARRLFKNL
-528 TYFQIN
+528 TYYQIN
-534 NTKINL
+534 NSNINFL
-540 IKLIFSALIYCL
+540 KLIFAALV

>member
-13 STLRTKSKEFN
+13 TTLRTNSKEFN

-43 EVSYF
+43 EVAFF

-79 TQYYIKSLINDDDL
+79 TQYYIKSLTNDDDL
-93 VEGNFNNSENSYKV
+93 SEKRFNNKENSYKV
-107 FPNNFIERIT
+107 FPNNLIERLT
-117 FPFINAK
+117 FPFIDAK
-124 VYFNKSMSFEDIN
+124 VYFNKSMSFDDIN
-137 KFRGFS
+137 IYRGFS
-143 KRYDIEPSI
+143 KRYHIDPSI

-172 LITRRSVILLK
+172 LITRKSVILLK

-196 KVFKN
+196 KVFQN

-209 VTNGNINESKYMAT
+209 VTTGNIDESRYMAT

-245 RELTG
+245 RELNLKEKKT
-250 NERSIK
+250 K
-256 TLSKINS
+256 TLSKLNN

-291 ARKIVTG
+291 ARKIVTA

-312 VVLPDGWGHT
+312 VVLPDGWGQT
-322 ETLIKYVKYY
+322 DTLIKFVKHY

-343 PDSIERLTKLE
+343 PESIERLEKLE
-354 KDKSYERV
+354 KDKGYERV
-362 NSLSCTTPHL
+362 NALSCVTPHL
-372 TREIKAYN
+372 TREIKSYS
-380 KYELDEVWSS
+380 KYEIDEVWSS
-390 TIYFRKIAYSNA
+390 TIYFKKIEYSTNEEFA
-402 EDYVKKSIDYCNNEL
+402 NKAIDYCNDEL

-422 VSVIIKNHNNKFNK
+422 VSVIIKDHERKFNN
-436 HITNSYIEN
+436 HITNLYIDKLN
-445 LKYGTIAINEWAAI
+445 YGTVAINEWAAI

-467 WGGFPGNKDNDIQS
+467 WGGFPGNKDNDVQS

-497 GIVETKFRISR
+497 GVVNTKFRISR
-508 LIDPPWFIT
+508 LIDPPWFVS
-517 NRKSRRLFMNL
+517 NKKARRLFRNL
-528 TYFQIN
+528 TYYQIN
-534 NTKINL
+534 NSNINFL
-540 IKLIFSALIYCL
+540 KLIIAALI

>member
-13 STLRTKSKEFN
+13 TTLRTKSKEYN

-43 EVSYF
+43 EVSFF

-79 TQYYIKSLINDDDL
+79 TQYYIKSLTNDDDL
-93 VEGNFNNSENSYKV
+93 TIKKYNSEENSYKV
-107 FPNNFIERIT
+107 FPNNFTERIT
-117 FPFINAK
+117 FPFIDAK
-124 VYFNKSMSFEDIN
+124 VIFNKSMSFDDIN
-137 KFRGFS
+137 KYRGFS
-143 KRYDIEPSI
+143 KRYDIDSSI

-172 LITRRSVILLK
+172 LITRKSVILLK

-196 KVFKN
+196 KVFQN
-201 FIERGYII
+201 FIERGYIV
-209 VTNGNINESKYMAT
+209 VTTGNIDESKYMAN

-234 SDKTYEDIVYG
+234 SDKTFEDIVYG
-245 RELTG
+245 RELKDK
-250 NERSIK
+250 ERKSK
-256 TLSKINS
+256 SLSKINNKS
-263 KPITSELGNVTPII
+263 ITSELGNVTPII

-291 ARKIVTG
+291 ARKIVTA

-312 VVLPDGWGHT
+312 VVLPDGWGQT
-322 ETLIKYVKYY
+322 ETLIKYVKHY
-332 MNKAKDRKAYY
+332 MSKAKERKAYY
-343 PDSIERLTKLE
+343 PESIERLEKLE
-354 KDKSYERV
+354 KDKGYERV
-362 NSLSCTTPHL
+362 NALSCVTPHL
-372 TREIKAYN
+372 TREIKAYS
-380 KYELDEVWSS
+380 KFEIDEVWSS
-390 TIYFRKIAYSNA
+390 TIYFKKIEYTSV
-402 EDYVKKSIDYCNNEL
+402 EDFAKKAIDYCNDEL

-422 VSVIIKNHNNKFNK
+422 VSVIIKDHDRKFNK
-436 HITNSYIEN
+436 HITNLYVDKLN
-445 LKYGTIAINEWAAI
+445 YGTVAVNEWAAI

-467 WGGFPGNKDNDIQS
+467 WGGFPGNRDNDIQS

-497 GIVETKFRISR
+497 GVVNTKFRISR
-508 LIDPPWFIT
+508 IIDPPWFVT
-517 NRKSRRLFMNL
+517 NKKARRLFKNL
-528 TYFQIN
+528 TYYQIHN
-534 NTKINL
+534 SNINFL
-540 IKLIFSALIYCL
+540 KLIFAALV

>member
-13 STLRTKSKEFN
+13 TTLRTNSKEFN

-43 EVSYF
+43 EVAFF

-79 TQYYIKSLINDDDL
+79 TQYYITSLTNEDDL
-93 VEGNFNNSENSYKV
+93 SEKKFNDEENSYKV
-107 FPNNFIERIT
+107 FPNNFIERLT
-117 FPFINAK
+117 FPFIEAK
-124 VYFNKSMSFEDIN
+124 VYFNKSMSFDDIN
-137 KFRGFS
+137 RYRGFS
-143 KRYDIEPSI
+143 KRYDFDPSI

-172 LITRRSVILLK
+172 LITRKSVILLK

-196 KVFKN
+196 KVFQN

-209 VTNGNINESKYMAT
+209 VTTGNIDESKYMAT

-245 RELTG
+245 RELTLK
-250 NERSIK
+250 EK
-256 TLSKINS
+256 KSKAIS
-263 KPITSELGNVTPII
+263 KVNNKAITSELGNVTPII

-291 ARKIVTG
+291 ARKIVTA

-312 VVLPDGWGHT
+312 VVLPDGWGQT
-322 ETLIKYVKYY
+322 DTLIKFVKHY

-343 PDSIERLTKLE
+343 PESIERLEKLE
-354 KDKSYERV
+354 KDKGYERV
-362 NSLSCTTPHL
+362 NALSCVTPHL
-372 TREIKAYN
+372 TREIKSYS
-380 KYELDEVWSS
+380 KYEIDEVWST
-390 TIYFRKIAYSNA
+390 TIYFKKIEYSTNEEFANNA
-402 EDYVKKSIDYCNNEL
+402 IDYCNDEL

-422 VSVIIKNHNNKFNK
+422 VSVIIKDHERKFNK
-436 HITNSYIEN
+436 HITNLYIDKLN
-445 LKYGTIAINEWAAI
+445 YGTVAINEWAAI

-467 WGGFPGNKDNDIQS
+467 WGGYPGNRDNDVQS

-497 GIVETKFRISR
+497 GVVNTKFRISR
-508 LIDPPWFIT
+508 LIDPPWFVF
-517 NRKSRRLFMNL
+517 NKKGRRLFRNL
-528 TYFQIN
+528 TYYQIN
-534 NTKINL
+534 NSNINFL
-540 IKLIFSALIYCL
+540 KLIIAALI

>member
-13 STLRTKSKEFN
+13 TTLRTKSKEFN

-43 EVSYF
+43 EVAFF

-79 TQYYIKSLINDDDL
+79 TQYYIKTLTDEDDL
-93 VEGNFNNSENSYKV
+93 AEKKYNKEENSYKV
-107 FPNNFIERIT
+107 FPNNFTERIT
-117 FPFINAK
+117 FPFIDAK
-124 VYFNKSMSFEDIN
+124 VIFNKSMSFKDIN
-137 KFRGFS
+137 NYRGFS
-143 KRYDIEPSI
+143 KRYDIDPSI

-172 LITRRSVILLK
+172 LITRKSVILLK

-196 KVFKN
+196 KVFQS

-209 VTNGNINESKYMAT
+209 VTTGNIDESKYMAN

-234 SDKTYEDIVYG
+234 SDKTFEDIVYG
-245 RELTG
+245 RELTEK
-250 NERSIK
+250 ERKSK
-256 TLSKINS
+256 SLSKINN

-291 ARKIVTG
+291 ARKIVTA

-312 VVLPDGWGHT
+312 VVLPDGWGQT
-322 ETLIKYVKYY
+322 ETLIKFVKHY
-332 MNKAKDRKAYY
+332 MSKAKERKAYY
-343 PDSIERLTKLE
+343 PESIERLEKLE
-354 KDKSYERV
+354 KDKGYERV
-362 NSLSCTTPHL
+362 NALSWVTPHL
-372 TREIKAYN
+372 TREIKAYSKFEIN
-380 KYELDEVWSS
+380 EVWSS
-390 TIYFRKIAYSNA
+390 TIYFKKIEYTSV
-402 EDYVKKSIDYCNNEL
+402 EDFANKAIDYCNDEL

-422 VSVIIKNHNNKFNK
+422 VSVIIKDHDRKFNN
-436 HITNSYIEN
+436 HITNFYVDN
-445 LKYGTIAINEWAAI
+445 LNYGTVAINEWAAI

-467 WGGFPGNKDNDIQS
+467 WGGFPGNRENDIQS

-497 GIVETKFRISR
+497 GVVNTKFRISR
-508 LIDPPWFIT
+508 IIDPPWFVT
-517 NRKSRRLFMNL
+517 NKKARRLFRNL
-528 TYFQIN
+528 TYYQIN
-534 NTKINL
+534 NSNINFL
-540 IKLIFSALIYCL
+540 KLIFAALV

>member
-24 SISNV
+24 SINDI
-29 QLASMLEETISNIK
+29 QLASMLDETISNIK

-93 VEGNFNNSENSYKV
+93 DEGNFNNSENSYKV

-209 VTNGNINESKYMAT
+209 VTNGNINESKYMTT

-256 TLSKINS
+256 TVSKINP

-322 ETLIKYVKYY
+322 DTLIKYVKYY

-540 IKLIFSALIYCL
+540 IKLIFSALI

>member
-13 STLRTKSKEFN
+13 TTLRTKSKEFN

-43 EVSYF
+43 EVAFF

-79 TQYYIKSLINDDDL
+79 TQYYIKSLTNDDDL
-93 VEGNFNNSENSYKV
+93 VEKKYNSEENSYKV
-107 FPNNFIERIT
+107 FPNSFTERIT
-117 FPFINAK
+117 FPFIDAK
-124 VYFNKSMSFEDIN
+124 VIFNKSMSFEDIN
-137 KFRGFS
+137 KYRGFS
-143 KRYDIEPSI
+143 KRYDIDPSI

-172 LITRRSVILLK
+172 LITRKSVILLK

-196 KVFKN
+196 KVFQS

-209 VTNGNINESKYMAT
+209 VTTGNIDESKYMAN

-234 SDKTYEDIVYG
+234 SDKTFEDIVYG
-245 RELTG
+245 RELTEK
-250 NERSIK
+250 ERKSK
-256 TLSKINS
+256 SLSKINN

-291 ARKIVTG
+291 ARKIVTA

-312 VVLPDGWGHT
+312 VVLPDGWGQT
-322 ETLIKYVKYY
+322 ETLIKFVKHY
-332 MNKAKDRKAYY
+332 MSKAKERKAYY
-343 PDSIERLTKLE
+343 PESIERLEKLE
-354 KDKSYERV
+354 KDKGYERV
-362 NSLSCTTPHL
+362 NALSCVTPHL
-372 TREIKAYN
+372 TREIKAYS
-380 KYELDEVWSS
+380 KFEIDEVWSS
-390 TIYFRKIAYSNA
+390 TIYFKKIEYTSV
-402 EDYVKKSIDYCNNEL
+402 EDFANKAVDYCNDEL

-422 VSVIIKNHNNKFNK
+422 VSVIIKDHDRKFNN
-436 HITNSYIEN
+436 HITNLYVDN
-445 LKYGTIAINEWAAI
+445 LNYGTVAINEWAAI

-467 WGGFPGNKDNDIQS
+467 WGGFPGNRDNDIQS

-497 GIVETKFRISR
+497 GVVNTKFRISR
-508 LIDPPWFIT
+508 IIDPPWFVT
-517 NRKSRRLFMNL
+517 NKKARRLFRNL
-528 TYFQIN
+528 TYYQIN
-534 NTKINL
+534 NSNINFL
-540 IKLIFSALIYCL
+540 KLIFAALV

>member
-13 STLRTKSKEFN
+13 TTLRTKSKEYN
-24 SISNV
+24 SINNV

-43 EVSYF
+43 EVSFF

-79 TQYYIKSLINDDDL
+79 TQYYIKSLTNDDDL
-93 VEGNFNNSENSYKV
+93 TEKKYNSEENSYKV
-107 FPNNFIERIT
+107 FPNNFTERIT
-117 FPFINAK
+117 FPFIDAK
-124 VYFNKSMSFEDIN
+124 VIFNKSMSFDDIN
-137 KFRGFS
+137 KYRGFS
-143 KRYDIEPSI
+143 KRYDIDPSI

-172 LITRRSVILLK
+172 LITRKSVILLK

-196 KVFKN
+196 KVFQN

-209 VTNGNINESKYMAT
+209 VTTGNIDESKYMAT

-234 SDKTYEDIVYG
+234 SDKTFEDIVYG
-245 RELTG
+245 RELTDK
-250 NERSIK
+250 ERKSK
-256 TLSKINS
+256 SLSKINN

-291 ARKIVTG
+291 ARKIVTA

-312 VVLPDGWGHT
+312 VVLPDGWGQT
-322 ETLIKYVKYY
+322 ETLIKYVKHY
-332 MNKAKDRKAYY
+332 MSKAKERKAYY
-343 PDSIERLTKLE
+343 PESIERLEKLE
-354 KDKSYERV
+354 KDKGYERV
-362 NSLSCTTPHL
+362 NALSCVTPHL
-372 TREIKAYN
+372 TREIKAYS
-380 KYELDEVWSS
+380 KFEIDEVWSS
-390 TIYFRKIAYSNA
+390 TIYFKKIEYTSV
-402 EDYVKKSIDYCNNEL
+402 EDFANKAIDYCNDEL

-422 VSVIIKNHNNKFNK
+422 VSVIIKEHHRKFNK
-436 HITNSYIEN
+436 HITNLYIDKLN
-445 LKYGTIAINEWAAI
+445 YGTVAVNEWAAI

-467 WGGFPGNKDNDIQS
+467 WGGFPGNRDNDIQS

-497 GIVETKFRISR
+497 GVVNTKFRISR
-508 LIDPPWFIT
+508 LIDPPWFVT
-517 NRKSRRLFMNL
+517 NKKARRLFRNL
-528 TYFQIN
+528 TYYQIN
-534 NTKINL
+534 NSNINFL
-540 IKLIFSALIYCL
+540 KLIFAALV

>member
-13 STLRTKSKEFN
+13 TTLRTKSKEFN

-43 EVSYF
+43 EVAFF

-79 TQYYIKSLINDDDL
+79 TQYYIKSLTNDDDL
-93 VEGNFNNSENSYKV
+93 VEKKYNSEENSYKV
-107 FPNNFIERIT
+107 FPNSFTERIT
-117 FPFINAK
+117 FPFIDAK
-124 VYFNKSMSFEDIN
+124 VIFNKSMSFEDIN
-137 KFRGFS
+137 KYRGFS
-143 KRYDIEPSI
+143 KRYDIDPSI

-172 LITRRSVILLK
+172 LITRKSVILLK

-196 KVFKN
+196 KVFQS

-209 VTNGNINESKYMAT
+209 VTTGNIDESKYMAN

-234 SDKTYEDIVYG
+234 SDKTFEDIVYG
-245 RELTG
+245 RELTEK
-250 NERSIK
+250 ERKSK
-256 TLSKINS
+256 SLSKINK

-291 ARKIVTG
+291 ARKIVTA

-312 VVLPDGWGHT
+312 VVLPDGWGQT
-322 ETLIKYVKYY
+322 ETLIKFVKHY
-332 MNKAKDRKAYY
+332 MSKAKERKAYY
-343 PDSIERLTKLE
+343 PESIERLEKLE
-354 KDKSYERV
+354 KDKGYERV
-362 NSLSCTTPHL
+362 NALTCVTPHL
-372 TREIKAYN
+372 TREIKAYS
-380 KYELDEVWSS
+380 KFEIDEVWSS
-390 TIYFRKIAYSNA
+390 TIYFKKIEYTSI
-402 EDYVKKSIDYCNNEL
+402 EDFANKAIDYCNDEL

-422 VSVIIKNHNNKFNK
+422 VSVIIKDHDRKFNK
-436 HITNSYIEN
+436 HITNLYIEKLN
-445 LKYGTIAINEWAAI
+445 YGTVAINEWAAI

-467 WGGFPGNKDNDIQS
+467 WGGFPGNRDNDIQS

-497 GIVETKFRISR
+497 GVVNTKFRISR
-508 LIDPPWFIT
+508 IIDPPWFVT
-517 NRKSRRLFMNL
+517 NKKARRLFKNL
-528 TYFQIN
+528 TYYQIHN
-534 NTKINL
+534 SNINFL
-540 IKLIFSALIYCL
+540 KLIFAALV